1 MGFALDGMAEPL
13 GQVLHIGA
21 GSGGDLAGYVAA
33 GATAITLVEPDP
45 DALEMLRATVD
56 AAKAGKSGPRI
67 AVVAA
72 AVALP
77 DLPLGPGSGHQPP
90 SQTPGRG
97 RLYRFAF
104 PDLASLRPPS
114 GLAALYPGLGAPETE
129 TVALADPVALVRGL
143 DLDPGGRH
151 LLVIEAAAAAQP
163 VLAALDAAGLLAG
176 FARVVVQ
183 EGAEALYE
191 GQVPLA
197 ETARWLE
204 TRPFRAAAFDRA
216 DPDRPHLRA
225 DLDPRAGELAAL
237 RAAQEAALARIAGLE
252 AERDAAR
259 AEAAGQAAELAAVQA
274 ERDAAARARNAALA
288 EQRLGLR
295 LQVLL
300 QNELTALREAHA
312 ALSEEKAAQ
321 DRLLAA
327 VTERLAQ
334 AAAHLRREAGETAA
348 DAPALP
354 RPLKKKTGSEK
365 AKSRK
370 SGKTG

>member
-1 MGFALDGMAEPL
+1 
-13 GQVLHIGA
+13 
-21 GSGGDLAGYVAA
+21 
-33 GATAITLVEPDP
+33 
-45 DALEMLRATVD
+45 
-56 AAKAGKSGPRI
+56 
-67 AVVAA
+67 
-72 AVALP
+72 
-77 DLPLGPGSGHQPP
+77 
-90 SQTPGRG
+90 
-97 RLYRFAF
+97 
-104 PDLASLRPPS
+104 
-114 GLAALYPGLGAPETE
+114 
-129 TVALADPVALVRGL
+129 
-143 DLDPGGRH
+143 
-151 LLVIEAAAAAQP
+151 VIEAAAAAQP